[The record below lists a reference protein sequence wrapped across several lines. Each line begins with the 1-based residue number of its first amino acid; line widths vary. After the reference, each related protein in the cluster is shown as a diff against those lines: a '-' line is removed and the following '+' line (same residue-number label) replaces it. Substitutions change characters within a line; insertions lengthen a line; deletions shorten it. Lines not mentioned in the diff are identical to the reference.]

1 MNLPVHMVHSLYWLI
16 ESTDSTCLHLM
27 QMHQT

>member
-16 ESTDSTCLHLM
+16 ESTCLHLM
-27 QMHQT
+27 

>member
-16 ESTDSTCLHLM
+16 ESTCLHLM